1 MTQPGTTR
9 QDHRLQS
16 GLQLILWRHAEAEDA
31 VRSLIADEARAL
43 TPRGH
48 KQAAGMAKW
57 LLERLPK
64 HCRILVSPA
73 TRTQQT
79 ASALELPFETTPEVG
94 LSATPES
101 ILAAAGWPHASPQA
115 PNTVLVVGHQP
126 TLGHVAAL
134 LMSGT
139 DMDWS
144 VRKGAVV
151 WIENRARGAGE
162 EAVLRAAMTPE
173 ML

>member
-1 MTQPGTTR
+1 MALTQTTAPDR
-9 QDHRLQS
+9 KQQH

-31 VRSLIADEARAL
+31 VPGRIADAARAL

-48 KQAAGMAKW
+48 RQAAGMAKW

-64 HCRILVSPA
+64 HRRILASPA

-79 ASALELPFETTPEVG
+79 ASALDLPFETTPEVG

-101 ILAAAGWPHASPQA
+101 ILAAAGWPHASPQG
-115 PNTVLVVGHQP
+115 PGTVLVVGHQP

-144 VRKGAVV
+144 VRKGAVI
-151 WIENRARGAGE
+151 WIENRARGGGE
-162 EAVLRAAMTPE
+162 EAVLRAVMTPE

>member
-1 MTQPGTTR
+1 MALNQRTA
-9 QDHRLQS
+9 QDRTPQR

-31 VRSLIADEARAL
+31 IPGRIADAARSL

-57 LLERLPK
+57 LLERMPR
-64 HCRILVSPA
+64 HSRILVSPA

-79 ASALELPFETTPEVG
+79 ASALELPFETTPQVG

-101 ILAAAGWPHASPQA
+101 ILAAAGWPHASPHGLG
-115 PNTVLVVGHQP
+115 TVLVVGHQP

-151 WIENRARGAGE
+151 WIENRARGGGE

>member
-1 MTQPGTTR
+1 MMQEPPQR
-9 QDHRLQS
+9 R
-16 GLQLILWRHAEAEDA
+16 GLQLILWRHAEAEDPVPGLISDSA
-31 VRSLIADEARAL
+31 RSL
-43 TPRGH
+43 TPRGR
-48 KQAAGMAKW
+48 KQAAAMAAW

-64 HCRILVSPA
+64 HPRILASPA

-79 ASALELPFETTPEVG
+79 IAALDLPFETTPQVG

-101 ILAAAGWPHASPQA
+101 ILAAAGWPHARENGPD
-115 PNTVLVVGHQP
+115 TVLVVGHQP

-144 VRKGAVV
+144 VKKGAVL
-151 WIENRARGAGE
+151 WIANRARGDGE
-162 EAVLRAAMTPE
+162 EAVLRVAMTPD

>member
-1 MTQPGTTR
+1 MV
-9 QDHRLQS
+9 LNQS
-16 GLQLILWRHAEAEDA
+16 TAEDRKPQRGLQLILWRHAEAEDA
-31 VRSLIADEARAL
+31 VPGRIADAARAL

-57 LLERLPK
+57 LMERMPK
-64 HCRILVSPA
+64 HSRILVSPA

-79 ASALELPFETTPEVG
+79 AAALDLPFETTPEVG

-101 ILAAAGWPHASPQA
+101 ILSAAGWPHAS
-115 PNTVLVVGHQP
+115 TRGSGVVLVVGHQP

-151 WIENRARGAGE
+151 WIENRARGGGE

>member
-1 MTQPGTTR
+1 MVLTQTTA
-9 QDHRLQS
+9 QDRKQNR
-16 GLQLILWRHAEAEDA
+16 GLQLVLWRHAEAEDA
-31 VRSLIADEARAL
+31 VPGLITDVARAL

-57 LLERLPK
+57 LLERLPR

-79 ASALELPFETTPEVG
+79 ASALELPFETTTEVG

-101 ILAAAGWPHASPQA
+101 ILAVAGWPHASPQT

-144 VRKGAVV
+144 VRKGAVI
-151 WIENRARGAGE
+151 WIENRARGGGE